1 MIFLQKCLTFLIKY
15 GIVLSEHFI
24 SLKLLSFT
32 HLKGR
37 DHMSSKTATFII
49 LAIYVAVMVGIG
61 FYTSRKTK
69 SANDFMLGGRNV
81 GSWLT
86 AFSYGTTYFSAVV
99 FIGYAGQFGWSYG
112 VSAAWVG
119 IGNAIIGS
127 LIPFFLIGRRTRLMT
142 KHMGAK
148 TMPEFFEKRFDSS
161 MLKTVTSLIVFI
173 FLIPYT
179 ASVYNG
185 LSRLFGMVF
194 DLGENG
200 GTIIILLMA
209 LLSAI
214 YVILGGYK
222 ATAVN
227 DFVQGIIMLIGIAT
241 VVALTVQKKD
251 GLAVAID
258 SLNAISDKSTPA
270 NTLGSLFGPDPLNL
284 LGVVILTSLG
294 TWGLPQMV
302 QKFYAI
308 KDDAAIKKGA
318 IISTFFAIVVAGG
331 SYFMGGFVRLYCTTD
346 PAVTDKA
353 LIEVVNGKPV
363 FDTMVPALIQQALP
377 NMLIG
382 LVVVLVL
389 SASLSTLS
397 SLVLTSSSTLTNDL
411 IKPRVKNFDDK
422 KQMLCIRVFIAI
434 FLVISVI
441 IACNKNA
448 SISTLMSYSWGALS
462 GAFLGPFLYGLFMKK
477 ASIAAVAASFITGL
491 GITVGHMVMFSLNI
505 PAFDGIKQAVIDLN
519 CPLNLL
525 SPVNAGAFAMIV
537 SLIVVPVVSCL
548 TKAPDEKV
556 VKEAFDSLNKE

>member
-1 MIFLQKCLTFLIKY
+1 MGSQA
-15 GIVLSEHFI
+15 
-24 SLKLLSFT
+24 
-32 HLKGR
+32 
-37 DHMSSKTATFII
+37 ATFVI
-49 LAIYVAVMVGIG
+49 LFIYVTVMVSIG
-61 FYTSRKTK
+61 VYTSRKTK
-69 SANDFMLGGRNV
+69 SAEDFMLGGRSV

-99 FIGYAGQFGWSYG
+99 FIGYAGQFGWMYG
-112 VSAAWVG
+112 ASASWVG

-127 LIPFFLIGRRTRLMT
+127 LIPFFLIGRRTRLMSN
-142 KHMGAK
+142 HLNAK
-148 TMPEFFEKRFDSS
+148 TMPEFFEHRFDSKG
-161 MLKTVTSLIVFI
+161 LKTAAAAIVFI

-209 LLSAI
+209 VLSAI

-222 ATAVN
+222 ATALN

-241 VVALTVQKKD
+241 VVGLTLQKKD
-251 GLAVAID
+251 GFSAAID
-258 SLNAISDKSTPA
+258 ALNAISDSKTTEG
-270 NTLGSLFGPDPLNL
+270 TLGSVFGPDPINL

-308 KDDAAIKKGA
+308 KDEQAIRKGA
-318 IISTFFAIVVAGG
+318 LISTFFALVVAGG
-331 SYFMGGFVRLYCTTD
+331 SYFMGGFVRLYCTLD
-346 PAVTDKA
+346 PDDNSGKA
-353 LIEVVNGKPV
+353 FIETVNGKPV
-363 FDTMVPALIQQALP
+363 YDTMVPSLIRQALP
-377 NMLIG
+377 NILIG

-411 IKPRVKNFDDK
+411 IKPRAKKFTDK
-422 KQMLCIRVFIAI
+422 DQMKYMRIFIGV

-462 GAFLGPFLYGLFMKK
+462 GAFLGPFLYGLYSKK
-477 ASIAAVAASFITGL
+477 TSKAACAASLCTGIGISVIHMILFSL
-491 GITVGHMVMFSLNI
+491 GIS
-505 PAFDGIKQAVIDLN
+505 AFDGLKQSVIN
-519 CPLNLL
+519 MGCPLNLL
-525 SPVNAGAFAMIV
+525 SPINAGAFSMIV
-537 SLIVVPVVSCL
+537 SLIIVPVVSSFS
-548 TKAPDEKV
+548 KAPDQKLVDNAFSVIEK
-556 VKEAFDSLNKE
+556 K

>member
-1 MIFLQKCLTFLIKY
+1 MWYSIN
-15 GIVLSEHFI
+15 VHFI
-24 SLKLLSFT
+24 NLKLSSFT
-32 HLKGR
+32 YLKGR
-37 DHMSSKTATFII
+37 DFMSSKSATFII
-49 LAIYVAVMVGIG
+49 LGIYVAVMIGIG

-161 MLKTVTSLIVFI
+161 TLKTVTSLIVFI

-200 GTIIILLMA
+200 GTIIIVLMA

-241 VVALTVQKKD
+241 VVMLTVQKKD
-251 GLAVAID
+251 GLSMALD

-270 NTLGSLFGPDPLNL
+270 NTLGSLFGPDPINL

-308 KDDAAIKKGA
+308 RDDEAIKKGA
-318 IISTFFAIVVAGG
+318 IISTFFAFVVAGG
-331 SYFMGGFVRLYCTTD
+331 SYFMGGFVRLYCTTN
-346 PAVTDKA
+346 AEESGKT

-363 FDTMVPALIQQALP
+363 YDTMVPALIQQALP

-411 IKPRVKNFDDK
+411 IKPRVKDFDDK
-422 KQMLCIRVFIAI
+422 KQMLCIRIFIAV

-477 ASIAAVAASFITGL
+477 ASIAAVVASFVTGL
-491 GITVGHMVMFSLNI
+491 GITVGHMILFSMNI
-505 PAFDGIKQAVIDLN
+505 SAFDGLKQAVIDLN

-525 SPVNAGAFAMIV
+525 SPVNAGAVAMIV
-537 SLIVVPVVSCL
+537 SLIVVPVVSSF
-548 TKAPDEKV
+548 TKAPAEKV
-556 VKEAFDSLNKE
+556 VADAFSSLEEK

>member
-1 MIFLQKCLTFLIKY
+1 M
-15 GIVLSEHFI
+15 
-24 SLKLLSFT
+24 
-32 HLKGR
+32 
-37 DHMSSKTATFII
+37 DSKTATLII
-49 LAIYVAVMVGIG
+49 LVIYVATMVGIG

-69 SANDFMLGGRNV
+69 SAEDFMLGGRSV

-99 FIGYAGQFGWSYG
+99 FIGYAGQFGWMYG

-127 LIPFFLIGRRTRLMT
+127 LIPFFLIGRRTRLMSN
-142 KHMGAK
+142 HLGAK
-148 TMPEFFEKRFDSS
+148 TMPDYFEQRFGSKN
-161 MLKTVTSLIVFI
+161 LKTVAAVIVFV

-200 GTIIILLMA
+200 GIYIIIAMA
-209 LLSAI
+209 LLSAA

-222 ATAVN
+222 ATALN
-227 DFVQGIIMLIGIAT
+227 DFFQGIIMLIGIAT
-241 VVALTVQKKD
+241 VVILTVNEKN
-251 GLAVAID
+251 GLTEAINA
-258 SLNAISDKSTPA
+258 LNEIGAE
-270 NTLGSLFGPDPLNL
+270 G
-284 LGVVILTSLG
+284 GVEKN

-308 KDDAAIKKGA
+308 KDEGAIKKGA
-318 IISTFFAIVVAGG
+318 VISTLFAFVVAGG
-331 SYFMGGFVRLYCTTD
+331 SYFMGGFVRLYCTLKEGDGSGRTF
-346 PAVTDKA
+346 
-353 LIEVVNGKPV
+353 IETVNGKPV
-363 FDTMVPALIQQALP
+363 YDTMVPALLDTALP
-377 NMLIG
+377 NILIG

-422 KQMLCIRVFIAI
+422 KQMISMRIFIVV

-441 IACNKNA
+441 IASNKNA

-477 ASIAAVAASFITGL
+477 ASKAACCASFITGI
-491 GITVGHMVMFSLNI
+491 GISVAHMVLFSLSI
-505 PAFDGIKQAVIDLN
+505 EAFSGIKDAVIKLD
-519 CPLNLL
+519 CPLNIL
-525 SPVNAGAFAMIV
+525 SPINAGAFAMIV
-537 SLIVVPVVSCL
+537 SLIIVPVVSAF
-548 TKAPDEKV
+548 TKAPDKKIV
-556 VKEAFDSLNKE
+556 DNAFSCLSASKK

>member
-1 MIFLQKCLTFLIKY
+1 
-15 GIVLSEHFI
+15 
-24 SLKLLSFT
+24 
-32 HLKGR
+32 
-37 DHMSSKTATFII
+37 MSSKAATFII
-49 LAIYVAVMVGIG
+49 LGIYVAVMVGIG
-61 FYTSRKTK
+61 FYTSKRTK
-69 SANDFMLGGRNV
+69 STNDFMLGGRNV

-112 VSAAWVG
+112 ISATWIG

-142 KHMGAK
+142 KQFEAR
-148 TMPEFFEKRFDSS
+148 TMPEFFEKRFNSKA
-161 MLKTVTSLIVFI
+161 LKTAAAVIVFV

-194 DLGENG
+194 DLGEHG
-200 GTIIILLMA
+200 GTIIIILMA
-209 LLSAI
+209 VLSAI
-214 YVILGGYK
+214 YVTLGGYK
-222 ATAVN
+222 ATALN
-227 DFVQGIIMLIGIAT
+227 DFFQGIIMLIGIST
-241 VVALTVQKKD
+241 VVALTVQKKN
-251 GLAVAID
+251 GLSEAVGA
-258 SLNAISDKSTPA
+258 LNLISDNNTSE
-270 NTLGSLFGPDPLNL
+270 NTLGSIFGPDPLNL

-308 KDDAAIKKGA
+308 KDEASIKRGA
-318 IISTFFAIVVAGG
+318 VISTLFALIVAGG
-331 SYFMGGFVRLYCTTD
+331 SYFMGGFVRLYCTLD
-346 PAVTDKA
+346 PADTSGKT
-353 LIEVVNGKPV
+353 LIETLNNKPV
-363 FDTMVPALIQQALP
+363 FDTMVPALIHQALP
-377 NMLIG
+377 NVLIG
-382 LVVVLVL
+382 LIVVLVL

-422 KQMLCIRVFIAI
+422 KQMLTIRIFIAV

-462 GAFLGPFLYGLFMKK
+462 GAFLGPFLYGLFLKK
-477 ASIAAVAASFITGL
+477 ASPAAVWASLCSGI
-491 GITVGHMVMFSLNI
+491 GITIIHMLLFSFGI
-505 PAFDGIKQAVIDLN
+505 HAFDGIKQAVIDLN

-525 SPVNAGAFAMIV
+525 SPINAGAFAMII
-537 SLIVVPVVSCL
+537 SLIIVPVVSSF
-548 TKAPDEKV
+548 TKAPDKKV
-556 VKEAFDSLNKE
+556 IDNAFASLETK